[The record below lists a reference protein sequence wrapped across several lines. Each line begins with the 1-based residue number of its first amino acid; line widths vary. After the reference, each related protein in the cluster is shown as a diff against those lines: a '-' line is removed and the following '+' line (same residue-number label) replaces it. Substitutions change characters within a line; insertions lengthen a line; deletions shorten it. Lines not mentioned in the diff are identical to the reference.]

1 LTRVCISIILYVR
14 ILTTNRGHVMKVH
27 TFKETEKKRMKRLYS
42 LGFISH
48 GDLNK
53 YMIYYYNY
61 FGITTH

>member
-1 LTRVCISIILYVR
+1 
-14 ILTTNRGHVMKVH
+14 MKVH